1 MCVIRAL
8 SLTVITVSA
17 LIGMSPTKA
26 LIKSSHKHWVRI
38 KGSQQ
43 ELVEKV
49 CCVFYVLFFRLSVQ
63 QLFTGISFIL
73 YLTLRK
79 KKKPLVIIS

>member
-8 SLTVITVSA
+8 SLTVITASA
-17 LIGMSPTKA
+17 LTGMSPTKA

-49 CCVFYVLFFRLSVQ
+49 CCGFLCAVLQTLSSRV
-63 QLFTGISFIL
+63 
-73 YLTLRK
+73 
-79 KKKPLVIIS
+79 VCWN